1 MKTMRYILFTITL
14 LISVAAAAVEFG
26 RPYRPTTPVFST
38 PTSNRFVPT
47 TPVGARTPHMEGFY
61 STSVLEFNTCFPTYG
76 DNEEGG
82 SSTSSSRSR
91 ARRGYVDGGDEE
103 DEKEGGYVIG
113 TQKTDTDGRVYQW
126 DGEQWVLIRDI
137 TEVQPIGDTPWLLLL
152 LLCGGYAAFLSR
164 RKRGDVLGLPA

>member
-14 LISVAAAAVEFG
+14 LISVAATAVEYG
-26 RPYRPTTPVFST
+26 RPYRPATPIFNT
-38 PTSNRFVPT
+38 PTSDRFVPT
-47 TPVGARTPHMEGFY
+47 TPVGARAPHMEGFQ

-82 SSTSSSRSR
+82 ASTSSSRSR
-91 ARRGYVDGGDEE
+91 ARRGYGDGDEE
-103 DEKEGGYVIG
+103 DEYATYNDETHLLG

-126 DGEQWVLIRDI
+126 TASGWVLIRDI

-152 LLCGGYAAFLSR
+152 LLCGGYAAFLAR
-164 RKRGDVLGLPA
+164 RRREA